1 LRRLCGHTIWGVNL
15 NVLLV
20 VLVFLEVKHKQR
32 SVRTG
37 KKNKR
42 KQGYLTYDCTYNRG
56 HGVNE
61 YTEAATAD
69 EEWWKGAKVD
79 RLLARASGDGTVR
92 LIERFVVSCDFSPL
106 TRLRASGH

>member
-56 HGVNE
+56 HGV
-61 YTEAATAD
+61 
-69 EEWWKGAKVD
+69 VD